1 MTRIRRSSK
10 YRGFTLFELMIVIS
24 ILFILGGIATPTL
37 FRAIRSYQ
45 LESYGR
51 QVANMILRARYEAM
65 QRNRRVCTVFQRVG
79 AEGRYGLDLTGPDAE
94 PCNDATPTLG
104 TGFGVNPPAESFLA
118 TNNFVNWWFNDTATY
133 PPLTGLPAGYNT
145 FGTIVP
151 PARFRVVFSPRGTVV
166 QPGLGGTW
174 TMATQTRLVC
184 LVRNIPRDFDAVLVT
199 VTPVGRIKLYRW
211 RTNTLRW
218 EEL

>member
-1 MTRIRRSSK
+1 MTQNRNAKS
-10 YRGFTLFELMIVIS
+10 RGFSLIELLIVVGI
-24 ILFILGGIATPTL
+24 ILVLSAIATPNL

-45 LESYGR
+45 LESAGR
-51 QVANMILRARYEAM
+51 QVGNMILQARYEAM
-65 QRNRRVCTVFQRVG
+65 QRNRRVCAVFERAG
-79 AEGRYGLDLTGPDAE
+79 AEGRYGLDLVGADAE
-94 PCNDATPTLG
+94 PCDDAAPTLAANEP
-104 TGFGVNPPAESFLA
+104 FMV
-118 TNNFVNWWFNDTATY
+118 TNNFTNWYFNDTPLL

-145 FGTIVP
+145 VATIMA

-174 TMATQTRLVC
+174 TMATQVRAITL
-184 LVRNIPRDFDAVLVT
+184 LRNIPNDFDAVLVT

-211 RTNTLRW
+211 RTNTIRW

>member
-1 MTRIRRSSK
+1 MTRICFSRS
-10 YRGFTLFELMIVIS
+10 RGFSLFELLIVIA
-24 ILFILGGIATPTL
+24 ILFILGGIASPTL

-51 QVANMILRARYEAM
+51 QVANMVLRARYEAM

-79 AEGRYGLDLTGPDAE
+79 AEGRYGLDLAGPDAE
-94 PCNDATPTLG
+94 PCDDATPTLG
-104 TGFGVNPPAESFLA
+104 GNEPYIY
-118 TNNFVNWWFNDTATY
+118 TNNFVNWWFNDNATY

-145 FGTIVP
+145 AATIVP
-151 PARFRVVFSPRGTVV
+151 PARFRIVFSPRGTVV

-174 TMATQTRLVC
+174 NMATQTRLIC
-184 LVRNIPRDFDAVLVT
+184 LVRNIPSDFDAVLVT

-211 RTNTLRW
+211 RVNTFRW
-218 EEL
+218 DEL

>member
-1 MTRIRRSSK
+1 MTWTRRFSK
-10 YRGFTLFELMIVIS
+10 SRGFSLIELLIVVGI
-24 ILFILGGIATPTL
+24 ILVLSGIAMPNL

-45 LESYGR
+45 LESAGR
-51 QVANMILRARYEAM
+51 QVGNMILRARYEAM

-94 PCNDATPTLG
+94 PCDDPAPTLDA
-104 TGFGVNPPAESFLA
+104 NESFMV
-118 TNNFVNWWFNDTATY
+118 TNNIVNWFFNDTPNL

-145 FGTIVP
+145 VATIEAP
-151 PARFRVVFSPRGTVV
+151 PRFRIVFSPRGTVV
-166 QPGLGGTW
+166 QPMVGGGW
-174 TMATQTRLVC
+174 QMATNVQAIN
-184 LVRNIPRDFDAVLVT
+184 LVRNIPNDYDGVLIT